1 MNNIQK
7 FILKLKF
14 KLMIL
19 KMRIKPPKTEVD
31 NYKGYIYEEDED

>member
-1 MNNIQK
+1 MNSMQK

-19 KMRIKPPKTEVD
+19 KMRIKPPKTKVD
-31 NYKGYIYEEDED
+31 NSKGYIYEEDE

>member
-1 MNNIQK
+1 MNSIQK

-31 NYKGYIYEEDED
+31 NSKGYIYEEDE

>member
-1 MNNIQK
+1 MRNIQK

-31 NYKGYIYEEDED
+31 NSKGYIYEEDED